1 MLRRRPLSVL
11 LALAA
16 VAGGGALYAQLE
28 SGERGILPLDSSN
41 TLEMGGIKVDVG
53 GKTADEARYNGWR
66 IAQREGFKALW
77 AKTHGRPI
85 SEAPTLPDSTLDQL
99 VSSII
104 VESEQIGPTRYIAT
118 LGVLFDRSRAGEL
131 LGVAGQVSRSAP
143 MLLIPITVTSGAAT
157 SVEQRNAWQRAWAEF
172 RTSQSPV
179 DYVRVSGMGMDP
191 LLVNA
196 AQTGRPGRGM
206 WRNILDY
213 YGAADVLVAEVQLR
227 RVYPGGPA
235 TGTFTGYFGPDR
247 RPLGSFTLTAQNSAA
262 VPEMMTRGV
271 QQMDALFGR
280 WQAAG
285 QLSPDPSLI
294 VPEPPVIEE
303 PVEEVEEA
311 PKPVQQAPASFIQV
325 YVTSPYS
332 PVGWLRSIPGVLEV
346 REFGNAILS
355 VRYRGSPA
363 QLSAALNARGWR
375 TDTSGTVFRI
385 TGYGPTQQPAAPTP
399 QPQAPQ
405 PQPPQ
410 QPAPQPALPAT
421 NTVQPATGGAAD

>member
-1 MLRRRPLSVL
+1 
-11 LALAA
+11 
-16 VAGGGALYAQLE
+16 
-28 SGERGILPLDSSN
+28 
-41 TLEMGGIKVDVG
+41 MGGIKVDVG
-53 GKTADEARYNGWR
+53 GKTAEEARYNGWR

-85 SEAPTLPDSTLDQL
+85 SEAPSLPDSTLDGL

-104 VESEQIGPTRYIAT
+104 VESEQIGPNRYIAT
-118 LGVLFDRSRAGEL
+118 LGVLFDRARAGEL
-131 LGVAGQVSRSAP
+131 LGVPGQVSHSAP
-143 MLLIPITVTSGAAT
+143 MLLIPVVVTSGTAT

-172 RTSQSPV
+172 RTSQSPI
-179 DYVRVSGMGMDP
+179 DYVRVSGLGIDP

-235 TGTFTGYFGPDR
+235 TGTFSGYFGPDR

-262 VPEMMTRGV
+262 IPEMMTRGV

-294 VPEPPVIEE
+294 VPEAPVLEE
-303 PVEEVEEA
+303 PVEEEA
-311 PKPVQQAPASFIQV
+311 PKPVAETPAAFIQV

-332 PVGWLRSIPGVLEV
+332 PVGWLRSIPGVVEV
-346 REFGNAILS
+346 REFGRAILS
-355 VRYRGSPA
+355 VRYRGSPG
-363 QLSAALNARGWR
+363 QLAAALNARGWR
-375 TDTSGTVFRI
+375 TDTSGTVFKI
-385 TGYGPTQQPAAPTP
+385 TGYA
-399 QPQAPQ
+399 
-405 PQPPQ
+405 PPQ
-410 QPAPQPALPAT
+410 QQAPAPPTPAPAPAQPT
-421 NTVQPATGGAAD
+421 NTVQPAPGGAGD

>member
-1 MLRRRPLSVL
+1 MSRRSRLLSVL
-11 LALAA
+11 LALT
-16 VAGGGALYAQLE
+16 VMVGGGALFAQLE

-41 TLEMGGIKVDVG
+41 TLEIGGIKVDVG
-53 GKTADEARYNGWR
+53 GKTAEEARYNGWR
-66 IAQREGFKALW
+66 IAQREGFKAMW

-85 SEAPTLPDSTLDQL
+85 AEAPTLSDGTLDQL

-104 VESEQIGPTRYIAT
+104 VESEQIGPNRYIAT
-118 LGVLFDRSRAGEL
+118 LGVLFDRARAGEM

-143 MLLIPITVTSGAAT
+143 MLLIPIVVTSGTAT

-172 RTSQSPV
+172 RTSQSSV
-179 DYVRVSGMGMDP
+179 DYVRVSGMGIDP

-196 AQTGRPGRGM
+196 AQTGRPGRAM

-235 TGTFTGYFGPDR
+235 TGTFSGYFGPDR

-262 VPEMMTRGV
+262 IPEMMTRGV
-271 QQMDALFGR
+271 QQMDRLFGR

-285 QLSPDPSLI
+285 QLGPDPSLI
-294 VPEPPVIEE
+294 VPEPPVIDE
-303 PVEEVEEA
+303 PVEEVEEAA
-311 PKPVQQAPASFIQV
+311 PKPVQQAPAAFIQV
-325 YVTSPYS
+325 YVTSSYS

-363 QLSAALNARGWR
+363 QLAAALNARGWR

-385 TGYGPTQQPAAPTP
+385 TGYA
-399 QPQAPQ
+399 
-405 PQPPQ
+405 PPQ
-410 QPAPQPALPAT
+410 QPTPAPPPPPPAEPQPAQPAT
-421 NTVQPATGGAAD
+421 NTVQPAPGGAAG

>member
-1 MLRRRPLSVL
+1 MLRRGRLPIALLAVVL
-11 LALAA
+11 LI
-16 VAGGGALYAQLE
+16 GGGIGYAQLE
-28 SGERGILPLDSSN
+28 SGDRGILPLDSSN

-66 IAQREGFKALW
+66 IAQRESFKALW

-85 SEAPTLPDSTLDQL
+85 SEAPTLSDGTLDGL

-104 VESEQIGPTRYIAT
+104 VESEQIGPNRYIAT
-118 LGVLFDRSRAGEL
+118 LGVLFDRARAGEL
-131 LGVAGQVSRSAP
+131 LGVGGQVSHSAP
-143 MLLIPITVTSGAAT
+143 MLLIPIVVTSGAAT

-172 RTSQSPV
+172 RTSTSPI
-179 DYVRVSGMGMDP
+179 DYVRVSGMGIDP

-196 AQTGRPGRGM
+196 AQTARPGRGM

-235 TGTFTGYFGPDR
+235 TGTFSGYFGPDR

-262 VPEMMTRGV
+262 IPEMMTRGV
-271 QQMDALFGR
+271 SQMDALFGR

-285 QLSPDPSLI
+285 QLGPDPSLI
-294 VPEPPVIEE
+294 IPEPPVIDE
-303 PVEEVEEA
+303 PVEEEQEA
-311 PKPVQQAPASFIQV
+311 PKAVQQKAAAFIQV

-332 PVGWLRSIPGVLEV
+332 PVGWLRSIPGVTEV

-355 VRYRGSPA
+355 VGYRGSPG
-363 QLSAALNARGWR
+363 QLAAALNARGWR

-385 TGYGPTQQPAAPTP
+385 TGYAPA
-399 QPQAPQ
+399 
-405 PQPPQ
+405 
-410 QPAPQPALPAT
+410 APQPAPTPAPPGPAQQPAQPAT
-421 NTVQPATGGAAD
+421 NTVQPAPGGATD